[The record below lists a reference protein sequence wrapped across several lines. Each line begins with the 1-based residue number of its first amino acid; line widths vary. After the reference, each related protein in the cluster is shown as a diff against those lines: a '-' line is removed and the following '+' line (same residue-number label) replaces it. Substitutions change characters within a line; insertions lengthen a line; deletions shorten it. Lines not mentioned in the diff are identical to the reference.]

1 MSRLWDCVNFA
12 PEFLEMEKAKAQT
25 QLINKVDN
33 TTAEIYMYGVIGSG
47 LDIDTNVVV
56 AEIEKLRKQGCRN
69 FRFYVNSEGGEVI
82 QGSALFNYLDR
93 TDIKVEWVVDGIAA
107 SMMAMLISNPKHKVI
122 AAKYASFMYHRVQG
136 TCNGNSDE
144 VRNLAT
150 MIDTFEK
157 SLIDMMAAKMKVSS
171 EAVKKEFFTDGLDHW
186 MNAEEAKA
194 RGLVDEI
201 ITGKN
206 ITPAPKELSGVSAV
220 RDFYSKQL
228 FNFHNQTQKS
238 MIENKAKIAQVLN
251 LAESEVDSEE
261 KITAA
266 VQNVVTD
273 NGRLHNQVAAKDA
286 EIAGLK
292 NQIANMKGEKVKAL
306 IDSAVAAKK
315 FGEDEREDYTKLATD
330 NFELA
335 EKMIAKMKGVDPVVN
350 HLGGDNEP
358 DEEKNWTFDDYHKR
372 GKLENLK
379 KTNREKYNRL
389 FSIKYGHKPN
399 N

>member
-1 MSRLWDCVNFA
+1 
-12 PEFLEMEKAKAQT
+12 MEKSQT

-69 FRFYVNSEGGEVI
+69 FKFYVNSEGGEVI
-82 QGSALFNYLDR
+82 QGNALFNYLDR

-144 VRNLAT
+144 VRNLAA

-157 SLIDMMAAKMKVSS
+157 SLIDMMAAKMNALPEDVR
-171 EAVKKEFFTDGLDHW
+171 KEFFTDGLDHW

-201 ITGKN
+201 ITGKK
-206 ITPAPKELSGVSAV
+206 ITPAPKELSGISAV

-228 FNFHNQTQKS
+228 FNFHKTQKS
-238 MIENKAKIAQVLN
+238 MIENKAKIAQLLN
-251 LAESEVDSEE
+251 IAEKDVDDND
-261 KITAA
+261 KVMAA
-266 VQNVVTD
+266 VQNVVKENGTLRDQLKASTD
-273 NGRLHNQVAAKDA
+273 EADA
-286 EIAGLK
+286 LK
-292 NQIANMKGEKVKAL
+292 NQIAAMKSAKVKSL
-306 IDSAVAAKK
+306 IDSAIAAKK

-335 EKMIAKMKGVDPVVN
+335 EKMIGKLKGVDPVVD
-350 HLGGDNEP
+350 HLGGGKESE
-358 DEEKNWTFDDYHKR
+358 EEKDWTFDDYHKN

-379 KTNREKYNRL
+379 KENPEKFNKL
-389 FSIKYGHKPN
+389 FKIKFGHNPKN
-399 N
+399 

>member
-1 MSRLWDCVNFA
+1 
-12 PEFLEMEKAKAQT
+12 MEKEKTQT
-25 QLINKVDN
+25 QLINKVTG

-47 LDIDTNVVV
+47 LDIDANVVV
-56 AEIEKLRKQGCRN
+56 AEIEKLRKQGFRN

-82 QGSALFNYLDR
+82 QGNALFNYLDR

-107 SMMAMLISNPKHKVI
+107 SMMAMLISNPKHRVI

-144 VRNLAT
+144 VRNLAN

-157 SLIDMMAAKMKVSS
+157 SLIEMMAAKMKVSP

-206 ITPAPKELSGVSAV
+206 ITPAPKELSGVSAM
-220 RDFYSKQL
+220 RDFYNKQL
-228 FNFHNQTQKS
+228 FNFHNKTQKS
-238 MIENKAKIAQVLN
+238 MIENKATIAQLLN
-251 LAESEVDSEE
+251 IAEKDVEDNE
-261 KITAA
+261 KVMTA
-266 VQNVVTD
+266 VQNVVTE
-273 NGRLHNQVAAKDA
+273 NGNLRNQLNASAD
-286 EIAGLK
+286 EIKALK
-292 NQIANMKGEKVKAL
+292 NQIAEMESAKVKSL
-306 IDSAVAAKK
+306 IDSAIAAKK
-315 FGEDEREDYTKLATD
+315 IGEDEREDYTKLATD

-335 EKMIAKMKGVDPVVN
+335 EKMIAKLKGVDPVVN
-350 HLGGDNEP
+350 HLNEGNEP
-358 DEEKNWTFDDYHKR
+358 DEEKDWTFDDYHKR

-379 KTNREKYNRL
+379 STNREKYNRL

>member
-1 MSRLWDCVNFA
+1 
-12 PEFLEMEKAKAQT
+12 MEKSQT

-69 FRFYVNSEGGEVI
+69 FKFYVNSEGGEVI
-82 QGSALFNYLDR
+82 QGNALFNYLDR

-144 VRNLAT
+144 VRNLAA

-157 SLIDMMAAKMKVSS
+157 SLIDMMAAKMNASP
-171 EAVKKEFFTDGLDHW
+171 EDVKKEFFTDGLDHW

-201 ITGKN
+201 ITGKK
-206 ITPAPKELSGVSAV
+206 ITPAPKELSGISAV

-228 FNFHNQTQKS
+228 FNFHKTQKS
-238 MIENKAKIAQVLN
+238 MIENKAKIAQLLN
-251 LAESEVDSEE
+251 IAEKDVDDND
-261 KITAA
+261 KVMAA
-266 VQNVVTD
+266 VQNVVKENGTLRDQLKASTD
-273 NGRLHNQVAAKDA
+273 EADA
-286 EIAGLK
+286 LK
-292 NQIANMKGEKVKAL
+292 NQIAAMKSAKVKSL
-306 IDSAVAAKK
+306 IDSAIAAKK

-335 EKMIAKMKGVDPVVN
+335 EKMIGKLKGVDPVVD
-350 HLGGDNEP
+350 HLGGGKEP
-358 DEEKNWTFDDYHKR
+358 EEEKDWTFDDYHKN

-379 KTNREKYNRL
+379 KENPEKFNKL
-389 FSIKYGHKPN
+389 FKIKFGHNPKN
-399 N
+399 

>member
-1 MSRLWDCVNFA
+1 
-12 PEFLEMEKAKAQT
+12 MEKTQA

-56 AEIEKLRKQGCRN
+56 AEIEKLRKQGCRS

-82 QGSALFNYLDR
+82 QGNALFNYLDR
-93 TDIKVEWVVDGIAA
+93 TDISVEWVVDGIAA

-144 VRNLAT
+144 VRNLAA

-157 SLIDMMAAKMKVSS
+157 SLIDMMAAKMKASP
-171 EAVKKEFFTDGLDHW
+171 EDVKKEFFTDGLDHW

-201 ITGKN
+201 ITGKK
-206 ITPAPKELSGVSAV
+206 ITPAPKELSGISAV

-228 FNFHNQTQKS
+228 FNFHKTQKS
-238 MIENKAKIAQVLN
+238 MIENKAKIAQLLN
-251 LAESEVDSEE
+251 IAEKDVDDND
-261 KITAA
+261 KVMAA
-266 VQNVVTD
+266 VQNVVTE
-273 NGRLHNQVAAKDA
+273 NGKLRDQLKASTDEADA
-286 EIAGLK
+286 LR
-292 NQIANMKGEKVKAL
+292 NQIAAMKSAKVKSL
-306 IDSAVAAKK
+306 IDSAIAAKK

-335 EKMIAKMKGVDPVVN
+335 EKMIGKLKGVDPVVD
-350 HLGGDNEP
+350 HLGGGKEP
-358 DEEKNWTFDDYHKR
+358 EEEKDWTFDDYHKN

-379 KTNREKYNRL
+379 KENPEKYNKL
-389 FSIKYGHKPN
+389 FKIKFGHNPKN
-399 N
+399 

>member
-1 MSRLWDCVNFA
+1 
-12 PEFLEMEKAKAQT
+12 MEKTQA

-82 QGSALFNYLDR
+82 QGNALFNYLDR
-93 TDIKVEWVVDGIAA
+93 TDISVEWVVDGIAA

-144 VRNLAT
+144 VRNLAA

-157 SLIDMMAAKMKVSS
+157 SLIDMMAAKMNASP
-171 EAVKKEFFTDGLDHW
+171 EDVKKEFFTDGLDHW

-201 ITGKN
+201 ITGKK
-206 ITPAPKELSGVSAV
+206 ITPAPKELSGISAV

-228 FNFHNQTQKS
+228 FNFHKTQKS
-238 MIENKAKIAQVLN
+238 MIENKAKIAQLLN
-251 LAESEVDSEE
+251 IAEKDVDDND
-261 KITAA
+261 KVMAA
-266 VQNVVTD
+266 VQNVVKENGTLRDQLKASTD
-273 NGRLHNQVAAKDA
+273 EADA
-286 EIAGLK
+286 LK
-292 NQIANMKGEKVKAL
+292 NQIAAMKSAKVKSL
-306 IDSAVAAKK
+306 IDSAIAAKK

-335 EKMIAKMKGVDPVVN
+335 EKMIGKLKGVDPVVD
-350 HLGGDNEP
+350 HLGGGKEP
-358 DEEKNWTFDDYHKR
+358 EEEKDWTFDDYHKN

-379 KTNREKYNRL
+379 KENPEKYNKL
-389 FSIKYGHKPN
+389 FKIKFGHNPKN
-399 N
+399 